1 MLANALRF
9 IRFSHTVF
17 ALPFAAGSML
27 VAADG
32 WPQPRLILLIAAAM
46 VCARTAAMAFN
57 RVADWE
63 MDQQNP
69 RTAARHKLMSKS
81 GAKGLVAASAGA
93 FVAVTWWINPLC
105 FWLSPVALSIV
116 FFYSLTKRF
125 THSAQFFLGLAL
137 AVAPMG
143 AWFAVTGAWAW
154 TPAWLAAGVLAW
166 VAGFDL
172 IYATQDYEFDRS
184 AGLRSMVVKL
194 GVPRAL
200 SLAKLLH
207 LVALGFFCAF
217 GWIAGMH
224 AIYAAAMG
232 LVAVA
237 LIAEHRAAAK
247 LDVSAIN
254 HAFFVVNAW
263 VGAIFFAGVAV
274 DVLMY

>member
-1 MLANALRF
+1 
-9 IRFSHTVF
+9 
-17 ALPFAAGSML
+17 
-27 VAADG
+27 
-32 WPQPRLILLIAAAM
+32 
-46 VCARTAAMAFN
+46 
-57 RVADWE
+57 
-63 MDQQNP
+63 
-69 RTAARHKLMSKS
+69 MSKPA
-81 GAKGLVAASAGA
+81 AKAFVVVSAVA
-93 FVAVTWWINPLC
+93 FVAVTRFINPLC
-105 FWLSPVALSIV
+105 FWLSPVALAIV

-184 AGLRSMVVKL
+184 EGLRSMVVML

-200 SLAKLLH
+200 ALAKLLH
-207 LVALGFFCAF
+207 LLAWGFFCAF

-224 AIYAAAMG
+224 AIYAASMA
-232 LVAVA
+232 LVALA
-237 LIAEHRAAAK
+237 LLAEHRAAAK

-263 VGAIFFAGVAV
+263 VGAIFFAGVAL
-274 DVLMY
+274 DVLVY